1 MVFPRA
7 RSGLRALCGDVES
20 GVVGLACLISFI
32 AVAGSLYLSEVA
44 GFLPCRLCW
53 YQRIAMYPLLPILAV
68 AAWRGDAGVWRYGLP
83 LSVIGFGIS
92 AYHVV
97 IQNVPAMEPPVCAGD
112 VPCSAVYVRVFDFVS
127 IPVMAGGAF
136 LGITAL
142 LVLSWQIE
150 EPGR

>member
-1 MVFPRA
+1 MVIPA
-7 RSGLRALCGDVES
+7 SRSRLQAGFRGSAT
-20 GVVGLACLISFI
+20 GVIGLACVISLI
-32 AVAGSLYLSEVA
+32 AVAGSLYLSEAA
-44 GFLPCRLCW
+44 GFIPCRLCW
-53 YQRIAMYPLLPILAV
+53 YQRIAMYPLLPVLAV

-97 IQNVPAMEPPVCAGD
+97 IQNVPAIEPPVCAGE

-142 LVLSWQIE
+142 LVLGWRIE
-150 EPGR
+150 KP